1 VSLMDKKKDINR
13 IFTEKITRHLY
24 HYYWQELG
32 LKDWE
37 SRVQNRINEV
47 PRDEQ
52 ILKTIESFVG
62 SLRAKKVLVVGSGWG
77 GACVAARN
85 LDAEEVVGI
94 DTDDEA
100 NEIANLR
107 MRLAGYQECCR
118 QGSAENMPFRDNYF
132 DYVHCFTVLEH
143 VSDVPKSLSEMIRVT
158 KKGGFVFI
166 QGPSYLRPV
175 ERHYKIPYIPL
186 MPKAMARIYLRL
198 QKRPPGFIDNINY
211 IWPGKV
217 KRLLSNMGNIEV
229 KQIADEYRAKFAQ
242 LSSSRDDDY
251 ALPMALVP
259 DKASA
264 ARRFGGKAINKSL
277 ATFYKTW
284 DFIFGTEEIY
294 FLIRKRQDEE
304 KA

>member
-1 VSLMDKKKDINR
+1 MSLMDKKKDINQ
-13 IFTEKITRHLY
+13 IFTEKITLHLY

-37 SRVQNRINEV
+37 NRVQNRINEV
-47 PRDEQ
+47 PREEQ
-52 ILKTIESFVG
+52 ILKTIESFTG
-62 SLRAKKVLVVGSGWG
+62 SLRAKKVLVIGSGWG

-85 LDAEEVVGI
+85 LGAGEVVGL

-107 MRLAGYQECCR
+107 MRLAGYGECCR
-118 QGSAENMPFRDNYF
+118 QGSAENIPFGDNHF
-132 DYVHCFTVLEH
+132 DYVHCFAVLEH
-143 VSDVPKSLSEMIRVT
+143 VSDVPKSLSEIIRVT
-158 KKGGFVFI
+158 SKGGFIFI

-186 MPKAMARIYLRL
+186 MPRALARVYLRL
-198 QKRPPGFIDNINY
+198 LKRPPGFIDTVNY

-217 KRLLSNMGNIEV
+217 KRLLSNVGNIEV

-242 LSSSRDDDY
+242 LGSNRDYDHV
-251 ALPMALVP
+251 LPVALVS

-264 ARRFGGKAINKSL
+264 ARRFGGKIINKSL
-277 ATFYKTW
+277 AIFYRTW
-284 DFIFGTEEIY
+284 DLVFGTKEIY
-294 FLIRKRQDEE
+294 FLIQKGGG
-304 KA
+304 

>member
-1 VSLMDKKKDINR
+1 MSLMDEKKDINR
-13 IFTEKITRHLY
+13 IFIEKITQHLY
-24 HYYWQELG
+24 RYYWQELG
-32 LKDWE
+32 LRDWE

-52 ILKTIESFVG
+52 ILKTIASFTG
-62 SLRAKKVLVVGSGWG
+62 SLRVKKVLVVGSGWG

-85 LDAEEVVGI
+85 LGAGEVIGL

-107 MRLAGYQECCR
+107 MRLAGYGECCR

-143 VSDVPKSLSEMIRVT
+143 VSDVPKALSEMIRVT

-175 ERHYKIPYIPL
+175 ERHYKIPYMPL
-186 MPKAMARIYLRL
+186 MPRAMARIYLRL
-198 QKRPPGFIDNINY
+198 LKRPPSFIDTINY
-211 IWPGKV
+211 IWPAKV

-229 KQIADEYRAKFAQ
+229 EQIADEYRVKFAQ
-242 LSSSRDDDY
+242 LGSSRDDDY
-251 ALPMALVP
+251 ALPMASVS
-259 DKASA
+259 DKANA
-264 ARRFGGKAINKSL
+264 ARRFGGKVINKLL
-277 ATFYKTW
+277 AIFYKAW
-284 DFIFGTEEIY
+284 DLLFGTKEIY
-294 FLIRKRQDEE
+294 FLIRKRRDEE